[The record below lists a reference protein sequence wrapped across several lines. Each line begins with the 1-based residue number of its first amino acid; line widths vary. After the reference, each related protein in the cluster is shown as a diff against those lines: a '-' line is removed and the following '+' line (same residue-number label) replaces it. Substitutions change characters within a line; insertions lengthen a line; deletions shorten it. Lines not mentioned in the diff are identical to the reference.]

1 MLARLC
7 VTRGCTSK
15 LYCSSGR
22 KREREREMFVV
33 NLIPEPSLW
42 QYLSPSH
49 HLEVYDDGKQ
59 RWIDVVAKQYGKNNR
74 GISNRVMKRV
84 VI

>member
-1 MLARLC
+1 
-7 VTRGCTSK
+7 
-15 LYCSSGR
+15 
-22 KREREREMFVV
+22 MFVV

-74 GISNRVMKRV
+74 GISNRVMKRAG
-84 VI
+84 

>member
-1 MLARLC
+1 
-7 VTRGCTSK
+7 
-15 LYCSSGR
+15 
-22 KREREREMFVV
+22 MFVV
-33 NLIPEPSLW
+33 NLIPKPSLW

-74 GISNRVMKRV
+74 GISNRAMKRAE
-84 VI
+84 I